1 MDLKKLYTDP
11 KFSGSFA
18 GKHRFLKAL
27 KSRDRSITKADVEK
41 ALRSV
46 DSYGL
51 HRPLKRPQLFR
62 RIYTKGINY
71 LFQIDLIDMSKY
83 ENENDGYRWFITII
97 DTFSKK
103 AWAFKLKRKS
113 GKAILKVMEPFLEQH
128 KPKKIEFDQGKEFYN
143 QPFLNLLRRLKIKY
157 FSVYSDHKCAIVE
170 RFNRTLKTRMFR
182 SFTANGNRRWVDNL
196 QSLVDGYND
205 SKHSSTEFKPNE
217 VNKRN
222 EHLVRK
228 ILFPKIVKK
237 KSHTKPV
244 FKVGDTVRIDRKKST
259 FQKGYEQT
267 FSYEVFQIAEIKNTY
282 PVTYGIKDFKD
293 ETIKGSF
300 YKNELEAV
308 DKSDDIWP
316 INKIIKS
323 RKYRGETQFLVN
335 FLGYPETLTQWIP
348 QNQLFNNAN

>member
-51 HRPLKRPQLFR
+51 HRPVKRPQLFR

-244 FKVGDTVRIDRKKST
+244 FKVGDTVRIARKNPLFK
-259 FQKGYEQT
+259 
-267 FSYEVFQIAEIKNTY
+267 
-282 PVTYGIKDFKD
+282 KD
-293 ETIKGSF
+293 T
-300 YKNELEAV
+300 
-308 DKSDDIWP
+308 
-316 INKIIKS
+316 NKLLVMKFFKS
-323 RKYRGETQFLVN
+323 RRLK
-335 FLGYPETLTQWIP
+335 IP
-348 QNQLFNNAN
+348 IL

>member
-27 KSRDRSITKADVEK
+27 KSQDRSITKADVEK

-113 GKAILKVMEPFLEQH
+113 GKAILKVMESFLEQQ

-143 QPFLNLLRRLKIKY
+143 QPFLNLL
-157 FSVYSDHKCAIVE
+157 
-170 RFNRTLKTRMFR
+170 
-182 SFTANGNRRWVDNL
+182 
-196 QSLVDGYND
+196 
-205 SKHSSTEFKPNE
+205 
-217 VNKRN
+217 
-222 EHLVRK
+222 
-228 ILFPKIVKK
+228 
-237 KSHTKPV
+237 
-244 FKVGDTVRIDRKKST
+244 
-259 FQKGYEQT
+259 
-267 FSYEVFQIAEIKNTY
+267 
-282 PVTYGIKDFKD
+282 
-293 ETIKGSF
+293 
-300 YKNELEAV
+300 
-308 DKSDDIWP
+308 
-316 INKIIKS
+316 
-323 RKYRGETQFLVN
+323 
-335 FLGYPETLTQWIP
+335 
-348 QNQLFNNAN
+348 